1 MKYSK
6 IAILALQFAIWITS
20 PAALAAPR
28 FDTEVLK
35 ANLDATV
42 DHVRAVRMSK
52 QFGPHPLP
60 IQRGL
65 TFNGKKLNERQ
76 TKLLQ
81 LAVEQFS
88 REEKAWSQ
96 RHNKGQFKI
105 LEGIYQVHESDDWDF
120 PAIRFSYSSDPKQI
134 FTACVCV
141 FTDDDPKRTERV
153 LIGPY
158 ATDINYGSFEFLN
171 FGPLTSPS
179 LSCKFL
185 GDDPLLRV
193 CAAPRG
199 KLIRIETLHRGGGEA
214 LASPDIIKLVEEL
227 LGGPR

>member
-1 MKYSK
+1 MKYSYV
-6 IAILALQFAIWITS
+6 AILALKFVLWITT
-20 PAALAAPR
+20 PVALAATR

-35 ANLDATV
+35 ANLDAAV
-42 DHVRAVRMSK
+42 DHVRAVRKSN
-52 QFGPHPLP
+52 QYAPDP
-60 IQRGL
+60 IPMQRRL
-65 TFNGKKLNERQ
+65 SFNGKRLTEQQ
-76 TKLLQ
+76 TKLLR
-81 LAVEQFS
+81 LAVEQFYK
-88 REEKAWSQ
+88 EEKAWSQ

-105 LEGIYQVHESDDWDF
+105 LEGIYQVHEGDDWDF

-141 FTDDDPKRTERV
+141 FTEESPKRTDRV

-158 ATDINYGSFEFLN
+158 ATDINYGYFEFLN

-179 LSCKFL
+179 LSCKLF

-199 KLIRIETLHRGGGEA
+199 KLIRIETLYRGGGEA
-214 LASPDIIKLVEEL
+214 IASPDIIKVVEEML
-227 LGGPR
+227 SGP

>member
-1 MKYSK
+1 MKY
-6 IAILALQFAIWITS
+6 IHVAILALQLSLWITS
-20 PAALAAPR
+20 PVALATSR

-42 DHVRAVRMSK
+42 DYVRTVRMSS
-52 QFGPHPLP
+52 Q
-60 IQRGL
+60 L
-65 TFNGKKLNERQ
+65 TPDPFPMERRLSLNGKRLTERQ
-76 TKLLQ
+76 TKLLR
-81 LAVEQFS
+81 LAVEQFY

-134 FTACVCV
+134 FNACVCV
-141 FTDDDPKRTERV
+141 FTDDSPKRTDRV

-158 ATDINYGSFEFLN
+158 ATDNTYGYYEFLN

-179 LSCKFL
+179 LSCKFF
-185 GDDPLLRV
+185 GDDPLLEV

-199 KLIRIETLHRGGGEA
+199 KLIRIETLYRGRGEA
-214 LASPDIIKLVEEL
+214 LAPPAIIKLVEEL
-227 LGGPR
+227 LGGS